1 MKGSSLQSAGPHAT
15 RYVGREHAALRDVR
29 GRGKGVMCRCSV
41 CRAKV
46 FARFLGTR
54 PTSPRAAAG
63 PMSRSRTGSCCTL
76 WGHEVALLVVEISG
90 CQADGRSCGQR
101 LLQADIYGDRAGSGR
116 RAPVCRWV
124 QNGGGLHFLIF
135 DASMPAAGDSEDAF
149 AVRCALLKPRPFGAD
164 RNSSAS
170 SARPA
175 CR

>member
-76 WGHEVALLVVEISG
+76 WGHEVALLRYQDARRMVVRVDSDFCRPTSTVIAQDRDEEPPCAGG
-90 CQADGRSCGQR
+90 CRTAADFTS
-101 LLQADIYGDRAGSGR
+101 
-116 RAPVCRWV
+116 
-124 QNGGGLHFLIF
+124 
-135 DASMPAAGDSEDAF
+135 
-149 AVRCALLKPRPFGAD
+149 
-164 RNSSAS
+164 
-170 SARPA
+170 
-175 CR
+175 